1 MKLTYLVLRDL
12 LKRWKTLLIV
22 VVTITVLVLAML
34 GGNYLLSVINDGDQ
48 VQVQNQHKW
57 IAVAVMTVV
66 FWLFV
71 FICRSLTNIYS
82 LRKKETSITWCQISI
97 LIAIGLWLIGFV
109 IILDVKSNPKFAT
122 AIGILGTIITWIF
135 QDTLKGVVAFLH
147 LRMNNMLCID
157 DWIQIP
163 KLGVDGQVVR
173 VSLTNVIIYNW
184 DTTTS
189 SIPTSTLHSE
199 HFINLQKMM
208 KGKTYGRRMLKTFI
222 MDTGWF
228 HPISKEEADKIRQSE
243 EIVRY
248 LPVEE
253 IKDGMS
259 NAQLFR
265 LYLFHWL
272 MNHPHVSQ
280 QPRLVVRWLEQTENG
295 MPLQIYA
302 YIIDSTLVSYEWQQS
317 QIMEHIIESIDWF
330 GLHLFQNPSN
340 YDVGYSNIYL
350 TNKPASYR
358 KETIS

>member
-12 LKRWKTLLIV
+12 LKRWKALLIV
-22 VVTITVLVLAML
+22 VVAIAVLVLAIV
-34 GGNYLLSVINDGDQ
+34 GTHSYLPNFID
-48 VQVQNQHKW
+48 HPKW
-57 IAVAVMTVV
+57 LAIVLLTLV
-66 FWLFV
+66 FWLLV
-71 FICRSLTNIYS
+71 TVCRSLTNIFS
-82 LRKKETSITWCQISI
+82 LKKNETGITWCQISI
-97 LIAIGLWLIGFV
+97 LIAIGLWFIGFV
-109 IILDVKSNPKFAT
+109 IIFDIKSNPKFAT
-122 AIGILGTIITWIF
+122 AIGIIGTVITWIF

-189 SIPTSTLHSE
+189 SIPTCTLHSD
-199 HFINLQKMM
+199 HFINLQKML
-208 KGKTYGRRMLKTFI
+208 KGKTYGRRMLKSFI
-222 MDTGWF
+222 INTEQIHIM
-228 HPISKEEADKIRQSE
+228 SKEETDKIRQSKD
-243 EIVRY
+243 IVKY

-272 MNHPHVSQ
+272 MNHPHISQ
-280 QPRLVVRWLEQTENG
+280 QPQLIVRWLEQTENG

-302 YIIDSTLVSYEWQQS
+302 FIIDSTLASFEWQQS
-317 QIMEHIIESIDWF
+317 QIIEHIIVSTNWF
-330 GLHLFQNPSN
+330 GLYL
-340 YDVGYSNIYL
+340 YKKTRYYNIGMP
-350 TNKPASYR
+350 TS
-358 KETIS
+358 I